1 MLSAASY
8 GKLKM
13 LRLTL
18 PFPPSINHYWKHKV
32 VGRRA
37 QVYLSKQGI
46 DFKVM
51 VNSAVLQ
58 STPMQQFTGRVGVS
72 IVLNPPTLRKFDID
86 NRIKAALDALT
97 GAGVWIDDEQVD
109 ELTVVR
115 GDKVPGG
122 SMTIRIEEI
131 NK

>member
-1 MLSAASY
+1 MN
-8 GKLKM
+8 LKII
-13 LRLTL
+13 RLTL
-18 PFPPSINHYWKHKV
+18 PFPPSINHYWKHRV

-37 QVYLSKQGI
+37 QVYLSKQGV
-46 DFKVM
+46 DFKAA
-51 VNSAVLQ
+51 VNAVVLQ

-86 NRIKAALDALT
+86 NRIKSALDALT

-122 SMTIRIEEI
+122 SMTIRIKEI